1 MDLANDLQEELTCSV
16 CMDYFIDP
24 VTISCGHSFC
34 HLCLL
39 KCWED
44 TQTCFSCPECRGG
57 CELKDF
63 QINLRLKKLAIIGK
77 QLRPRL
83 LKNSIGGGL
92 CGWHQ
97 QDLKL
102 FCQQDGS
109 PICMSCFNSE
119 AHRHHSVYPI
129 EDSADFYR
137 GTFQELL
144 NHLWQEMEQ
153 VQALLSE
160 EREKIRTWKEEI
172 QIWRQNIV
180 IEFEKMHQ
188 FLDEEEE
195 KQLEKLEE
203 EEVANQQKLLQNEE
217 RLSQQSHNLQLLITE
232 MEEKCQGED
241 MTLLQDVRGMLF
253 RSSAMLQQW
262 PEACSL
268 KLSVCSV
275 PGIREML
282 SRYAVDVTLDPNTA
296 SPYVIVSQ
304 DRRSVRI
311 AETPP
316 DVPNHQNRFDNCTSV
331 LGSQAFTT
339 GRHYWEVE
347 VGDKPEWEVAVSY
360 EFRGQKHRMRF
371 LQEEAFS
378 LFSTH
383 SGNGDGPCV
392 TFPGSR
398 VPVRRVGVFLD
409 YEAGILSFYN
419 VTESYLIYSFLPTR
433 FFGPVRPIFSPCLRY
448 GQHDQEPITICPV
461 NNIIL

>member
-44 TQTCFSCPECRGG
+44 TQTSFSCPECRGA
-57 CELKDF
+57 CDLKDF

-83 LKNSIGGGL
+83 LKNSTGEGL
-92 CGWHQ
+92 CGRHQ
-97 QDLKL
+97 QALKL

-109 PICMSCFNSE
+109 LICVSCFNSE
-119 AHRHHSVYPI
+119 AHRDHSVYPI

-144 NHLWQEMEQ
+144 NHLWKEMEQ
-153 VQALLSE
+153 VQALLSK
-160 EREKIRTWKEEI
+160 ERKKIRTWKEEI

-195 KQLEKLEE
+195 KCGCERNIVQEFSHAAAMARSLLFGAECVLYPWDKGNAQQTCRNEFLEGPKKKTIRE
-203 EEVANQQKLLQNEE
+203 
-217 RLSQQSHNLQLLITE
+217 LSLFPNNMDLPMDSVNSETP
-232 MEEKCQGED
+232 
-241 MTLLQDVRGMLF
+241 DVRF
-253 RSSAMLQQW
+253 SSQPL
-262 PEACSL
+262 EYL
-268 KLSVCSV
+268 
-275 PGIREML
+275 
-282 SRYAVDVTLDPNTA
+282 DVTLDPSTA

-316 DVPNHQNRFDNCTSV
+316 DVPNHQDRFDNCTSV
-331 LGSQAFTT
+331 LGSQAFTS

-347 VGDKPEWEVAVSY
+347 VGDKAEWEVAVSY

-371 LQEEAFS
+371 LQEKTFS

-383 SGNGDGPCV
+383 SGNGDGPCI
-392 TFPGSR
+392 TFPGNR

-419 VTESYLIYSFLPTR
+419 ATESYLIYSFLPTR
-433 FFGPVRPIFSPCLRY
+433 FSGPVRPIFSPCLMY

-461 NNIIL
+461 NDIIL

>member
-137 GTFQELL
+137 VSCLSYADNILRQDKIGCKRNVVQEFSHAAAVARSLL
-144 NHLWQEMEQ
+144 FEAECVLCPWDKGNAQQICSLWNI
-153 VQALLSE
+153 
-160 EREKIRTWKEEI
+160 IRIICVT
-172 QIWRQNIV
+172 
-180 IEFEKMHQ
+180 
-188 FLDEEEE
+188 LP
-195 KQLEKLEE
+195 
-203 EEVANQQKLLQNEE
+203 KLLIF
-217 RLSQQSHNLQLLITE
+217 S
-232 MEEKCQGED
+232 
-241 MTLLQDVRGMLF
+241 
-253 RSSAMLQQW
+253 
-262 PEACSL
+262 
-268 KLSVCSV
+268 
-275 PGIREML
+275 
-282 SRYAVDVTLDPNTA
+282 AVDVTLDPNTA

>member
-160 EREKIRTWKEEI
+160 EREKIRTWK
-172 QIWRQNIV
+172 
-180 IEFEKMHQ
+180 
-188 FLDEEEE
+188 
-195 KQLEKLEE
+195 
-203 EEVANQQKLLQNEE
+203 
-217 RLSQQSHNLQLLITE
+217 
-232 MEEKCQGED
+232 
-241 MTLLQDVRGMLF
+241 DVRGMLF